1 MFLSKWAVWSNKK
14 SRFTKEEE
22 SGLLGELETIS
33 KASLLGDILFLE
45 VYQKILYTWVVM
57 TVLSPLIPFRQAW
70 NDLIITKDNLNNI
83 K

>member
-14 SRFTKEEE
+14 SRFTKEKE

-45 VYQKILYTWVVM
+45 GYQKILYT
-57 TVLSPLIPFRQAW
+57 
-70 NDLIITKDNLNNI
+70 
-83 K
+83 